1 MDPLSVTA
9 SVITVIQAA
18 EAVIS
23 ICCNYRSSIKGSS
36 WEVSRV
42 LDEIRGLRDV
52 LRILEGLAD
61 KADTSGS
68 TNQSHFLE
76 LKSLCDPG
84 TGILSRCRNELEM
97 LESSL
102 APPGRSGP
110 AGPKRKA
117 LVEALRWPLQR
128 GETEN
133 VLERIERFKST
144 INLTIT
150 ADLT

>member
-1 MDPLSVTA
+1 MDPLSITA
-9 SVITVIQAA
+9 SVVTVIQAA

-23 ICCNYRSSIKGSS
+23 VCCNYRSSIKGSS

-42 LDEIRGLRDV
+42 LEEIRGLRDV

-61 KADTSGS
+61 KAETSGS
-68 TNQSHFLE
+68 TDQSRFLA
-76 LKSLCDPG
+76 LKFLCDPG
-84 TGILSRCRNELEM
+84 TRILSRCRNELEM
-97 LESSL
+97 LESSP
-102 APPGRSGP
+102 APPGRSGS

-117 LVEALRWPLQR
+117 WVEALRWPLQR
-128 GETEN
+128 GDTEK

-150 ADLT
+150 ADLM